1 MNWLRKIGNWLW
13 LNKERMVLAVMVAVL
28 VFRVY
33 QVLNPPPLQVGKPY
47 RIPGSP
53 EDGIGPGLPPPPP
66 PPELTD
72 DWSRLWRRVIWRW
85 DALQGAGGPGDNQGS
100 NATLNISLVQLRE
113 ITPGDW
119 RARIRTQSRTS
130 WYELGEQFEQYTLM
144 EIEPGEDG
152 AGCVTIFS
160 DPEQRNVRL
169 CTP

>member
-1 MNWLRKIGNWLW
+1 
-13 LNKERMVLAVMVAVL
+13 MVLAIMVAIL

-33 QVLNPPPLQVGKPY
+33 QVLNPTPLEQGKNY
-47 RIPGSP
+47 RLPGTP
-53 EDGIGPGLPPPPP
+53 EGIGPGLPPPPP

-85 DALQGAGGPGDNQGS
+85 DALQGAGAGGTGTDQ
-100 NATLNISLVQLRE
+100 NAALDISLVQLRE

-119 RARIRTQSRTS
+119 RARIRTQTRTT
-130 WYELGEQFEQYTLM
+130 WYESGEQFEQYTLM
-144 EIEPGEDG
+144 EIEPGDNG

-160 DPEQRNVRL
+160 DREQRNIRL